1 MNMKDKITE
10 AINHVRNKRKN
21 LQSYHKNKKHQLIKG
36 SLGKLSNLSKTMNG
50 VTFNKP
56 KGKGGSYFVTNK
68 NNNSC
73 IISNKSPK
81 KVKTVTSPKLI
92 SPSTPDEISIFD
104 NTMLTSKKQQPS
116 TTSISV
122 TPKTPTSKAKEVFRK
137 YCSNKSFFFGKNE
150 TTNNELLKH
159 YYSKYSKI
167 PGRFNK

>member
-1 MNMKDKITE
+1 MEDKITK

-21 LQSYHKNKKHQLIKG
+21 LQSYHKNKKHQLIKVR
-36 SLGKLSNLSKTMNG
+36 LGKLLNLSKTMNG
-50 VTFNKP
+50 VIFNKP

-81 KVKTVTSPKLI
+81 KVKTATSPKLI

-104 NTMLTSKKQQPS
+104 NTMLTSKKQPS

-122 TPKTPTSKAKEVFRK
+122 TPETPTSKAKEVFRK

-150 TTNNELLKH
+150 TTNNKLLKH
-159 YYSKYSKI
+159 YYSKCLKI
-167 PGRFNK
+167 PGRVNK